1 MTLRQQM
8 RTLTEAASSDSP
20 AAAGTTEW
28 PARPRCT
35 CNCGCRQKPGRRII
49 CPGCYR
55 YIGPGCC
62 WDFAHHM
69 CHVCFQW
76 GFPEPE
82 PETQSLFSEHQ
93 HETENRY
100 VGQITKPQNTY
111 VCTPPTAHL
120 TDVTLQISYRMG
132 EETSARYSPAARK
145 AEVRG
150 PLAKAKE
157 DKTGM
162 RKNFSLSARHMQAY
176 LPVFPPWFPVQAL
189 PVLVF
194 PGACPVALL
203 RWYTNDNGEYIV

>member
-20 AAAGTTEW
+20 AAAAAGTTEW

-62 WDFAHHM
+62 WDFAHQM

-82 PETQSLFSEHQ
+82 PETQSFFSEHQ

-111 VCTPPTAHL
+111 VCTRPTAHL
-120 TDVTLQISYRMG
+120 TDVTLQIRHRMG

-145 AEVRG
+145 AEVCKRTTCKG
-150 PLAKAKE
+150 KGRQNRDEKEIFFVCKAHASISSC
-157 DKTGM
+157 
-162 RKNFSLSARHMQAY
+162 FPSVVSSA
-176 LPVFPPWFPVQAL
+176 
-189 PVLVF
+189 
-194 PGACPVALL
+194 GIACAGVSGSVIAEGDLC
-203 RWYTNDNGEYIV
+203 